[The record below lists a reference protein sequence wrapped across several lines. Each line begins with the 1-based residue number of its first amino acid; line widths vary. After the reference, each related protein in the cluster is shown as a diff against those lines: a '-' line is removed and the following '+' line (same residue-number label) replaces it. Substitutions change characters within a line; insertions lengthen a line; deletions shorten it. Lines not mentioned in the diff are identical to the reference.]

1 VHSSSARIHGD
12 ASGIV
17 MKNST
22 KSITGLVGDA
32 EVISYYI
39 IMVNKTQQFK
49 IKQYR
54 RREPNRKSKSR
65 AKAQILGV
73 RRFIDR

>member
-1 VHSSSARIHGD
+1 MTLKMPGVCYLTVAEPGGIWVHSSSARIHGD

-39 IMVNKTQQFK
+39 ING
-49 IKQYR
+49 
-54 RREPNRKSKSR
+54 E
-65 AKAQILGV
+65 
-73 RRFIDR
+73 